1 LRHSAFSFSLNL
13 KRIFARTKRVLGFNS
28 FDLFL
33 AAALLVAVTP
43 GPGIFYIAARTL
55 AGGRREGWASSFG
68 AGLGG
73 LVHVIAGAVG
83 ISALVMASAE
93 AFAALK
99 IVGAAYLIWLGLKTF
114 RQATVALPTNFDS
127 AGSGRAF
134 RDGIFVEALNP
145 KTAAFFLAFIPQFI
159 DASQNVATQFVILG
173 MISVALNTTADF
185 VVVYAVARARL
196 GFASR
201 PKLTKRARQGSGVI
215 MCGLGASL
223 LFARRSP

>member
-1 LRHSAFSFSLNL
+1 LICCRDANRAVHDA
-13 KRIFARTKRVLGFNS
+13 VH
-28 FDLFL
+28 DE
-33 AAALLVAVTP
+33 VAP
-43 GPGIFYIAARTL
+43 DPRGR
-55 AGGRREGWASSFG
+55 AGVG
-68 AGLGG
+68 AG
-73 LVHVIAGAVG
+73 
-83 ISALVMASAE
+83 
-93 AFAALK
+93 
-99 IVGAAYLIWLGLKTF
+99 YLIWLGLKTF
-114 RQATVALPTNFDS
+114 REANIALPTNFDS

-159 DASQNVATQFVILG
+159 DATQNVATQFVILG
-173 MISVALNTTADF
+173 MISVALNTTADI
-185 VVVYAVARARL
+185 VVVYMVVARARL